1 MTNKLVTIVL
11 PLATLEDLPFIQG
24 DVIAVDGGASFLQSQ
39 HISPMM
45 VIGDLDSLSQTQQH
59 LLKTKAI
66 PIQVHP
72 PVKDRADTLIALDW
86 AISQNYEHIQIVGF
100 SGGRLDHY
108 QAIIQGVASY
118 DHPHITLMSSTQ
130 RIHLLQP
137 GEHILERP
145 EGMHYVS
152 MFSLTD
158 SLCTIQQAKYPIDQ
172 RMIRVNDTYGL
183 SNEWID
189 NKPIR
194 LTIHRGRL
202 LVFFS

>member
-1 MTNKLVTIVL
+1 MANKLATIVL
-11 PLATLEDLPFIQG
+11 PLATLEDLPWIQG
-24 DVIAVDGGASFLQSQ
+24 DVIAVDGGASFLLSQ
-39 HISPMM
+39 HILPMI

-86 AISQNYEHIQIVGF
+86 AISQHYEHIQIIGF
-100 SGGRLDHY
+100 TGRRLDHY
-108 QAIIQGVASY
+108 QAIIQGIASY

-137 GEHILERP
+137 GEHILTQP
-145 EGMHYVS
+145 KGMHYVS
-152 MFSLTD
+152 VFSLTE
-158 SLCTIQQAKYPIDQ
+158 SLCTIQQAKYPINQ

-183 SNEWID
+183 SNEWIE
-189 NKPIR
+189 NKPII

-202 LVFFS
+202 LAFFS